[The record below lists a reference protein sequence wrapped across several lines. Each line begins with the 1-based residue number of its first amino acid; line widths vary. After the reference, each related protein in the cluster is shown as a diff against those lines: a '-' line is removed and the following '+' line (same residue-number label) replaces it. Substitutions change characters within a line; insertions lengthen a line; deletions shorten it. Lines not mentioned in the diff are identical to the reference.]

1 MSILGNEV
9 DSLPSL
15 RDQFQSRKVGL
26 TSIHEV
32 NNVSK
37 ETRCSIFSQMM
48 VDADLKYMGR
58 QG

>member
-1 MSILGNEV
+1 MESKGNQMSILGNEV

-15 RDQFQSRKVGL
+15 RDQFQSRKAGL

-37 ETRCSIFSQMM
+37 ETR
-48 VDADLKYMGR
+48 
-58 QG
+58 